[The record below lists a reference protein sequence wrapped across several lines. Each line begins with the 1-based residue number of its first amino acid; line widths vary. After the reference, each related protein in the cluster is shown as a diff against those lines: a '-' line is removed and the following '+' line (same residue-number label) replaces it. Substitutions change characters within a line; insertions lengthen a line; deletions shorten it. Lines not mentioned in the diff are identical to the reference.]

1 MTARLRDGAGAGTY
15 VTVYEFYAPSLNHY
29 FRTANVEEANALKSN
44 PALGWQATGGDFK
57 AYARND
63 HPSTSQPVCRFYG
76 SLSPGPNSHFYTAES
91 AECDQLKALQASTPA
106 SQPRWNYEE
115 IAFAVDV
122 PVNGACPQSAPVPVY
137 RAYNQRALQNDSNHR
152 YTTVFAIYQEMLANG
167 WEGEGVTMCA
177 PN

>member
-1 MTARLRDGAGAGTY
+1 
-15 VTVYEFYAPSLNHY
+15 
-29 FRTANVEEANALKSN
+29 LKSN

-152 YTTVFAIYQEMLANG
+152 YTTVFAIYEEMLANG